1 LPGTYDFSA
10 TASAAAVANRPYRTV
25 ATGVFNNTTNPTL
38 GCTISA
44 TNTCVP
50 TALSIA
56 SLAPY
61 VDATNTVNY
70 GSGFAFNAVTGATT
84 VAAGTTLVNSP
95 ITTVCFA
102 CHDSEVAPAA
112 GRLAPAPHMRD
123 NHGSIYAP
131 RAAALANPEQCLLC
145 HGPGQLA
152 DIKVMHN
159 K

>member
-1 LPGTYDFSA
+1 
-10 TASAAAVANRPYRTV
+10 
-25 ATGVFNNTTNPTL
+25 
-38 GCTISA
+38 
-44 TNTCVP
+44 
-50 TALSIA
+50 
-56 SLAPY
+56 
-61 VDATNTVNY
+61 VNY